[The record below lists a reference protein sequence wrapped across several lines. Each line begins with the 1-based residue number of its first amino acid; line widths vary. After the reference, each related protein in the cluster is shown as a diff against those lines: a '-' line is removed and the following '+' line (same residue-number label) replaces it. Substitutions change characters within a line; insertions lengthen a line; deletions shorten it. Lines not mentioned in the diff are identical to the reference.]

1 MLSKLL
7 DLKDFAP
14 VKQEI
19 KETKKLKR
27 RLRKKKAGAEPV

>member
-1 MLSKLL
+1 MLSELL
-7 DLKDFAP
+7 DLKDYAP

-27 RLRKKKAGAEPV
+27 KLRKNKTQADTV